1 MAKQEEVSIALYTI
15 IPYTALF
22 IGRSIYAAG
31 ELPVHGRTAD
41 CRVCDSEIRV
51 ATDSESGERSVE
63 AKLARATRTEREREP
78 RSAIEN
84 ERAASLWL
92 LPRAPGASLRNQN
105 APQYAERRQMIKLST
120 Q

>member
-1 MAKQEEVSIALYTI
+1 MGALPTAASATLRSVSQPTPRVGREAL
-15 IPYTALF
+15 
-22 IGRSIYAAG
+22 
-31 ELPVHGRTAD
+31 
-41 CRVCDSEIRV
+41 
-51 ATDSESGERSVE
+51 SVE